1 MKYIVVFAALSCS
14 VLPSLAEQKAI
25 TADGKTVLLKDN
37 GTWEYLSPEKKQP
50 APSQSS
56 GAPSGG
62 SLFEVIKTSAR
73 YDFRSIKW
81 GMNKKAV
88 LAAED
93 ARLLKNEGN
102 SLSYE
107 MSLFGYQCQVEY
119 RFTAEQLTDAIL
131 HIRQEHIDPEL
142 FYQDYENLKQQLVP
156 VFGEN
161 ISNKCEWKNDMYR
174 SERTKW
180 GFAVSLGFLTC
191 RTLWKTPRTTITL
204 SIAGSN
210 HQIMTTMEYGY
221 NK

>member
-1 MKYIVVFAALSCS
+1 MKFTIVLVSLLFS
-14 VLPSLAEQKAI
+14 VLPSLAEQTAT

-37 GTWEYLSPEKKQP
+37 GTWEYVSPGKPESAPPENGAAP
-50 APSQSS
+50 A
-56 GAPSGG
+56 GG
-62 SLFEVIKTSAR
+62 SLFEVIKTGAQ
-73 YDFRSIKW
+73 YDFRSVKW

-102 SLSYE
+102 TLSYE
-107 MSLFGYQCQVEY
+107 MSLFGYQCRVEY

-142 FYQDYENLKQQLVP
+142 FYQDYENLKKQLVP

-161 ISNKCEWKNDMYR
+161 ISNKCDWKNDMYR
-174 SERTKW
+174 SERAKW

-210 HQIMTTMEYGY
+210 HLITTTMEYGY
-221 NK
+221 NQ